1 MKLNRK
7 SITAEKKRHTL
18 KSLVI
23 SDFNRRILFLC
34 RIVAGSV
41 HDYTLMKDVF
51 TPGSAWFE
59 KVNLWLDLGFLGAD
73 KDYQSTQIY
82 LPHKKPR
89 KSKKN
94 PNPTLTPEQKKQNR
108 KQAATRVIVEHAIG
122 GMKFFHCLVVGLSS
136 LYTTMYN
143 YFLA

>member
-1 MKLNRK
+1 MAWRSLAFDPKMKLNRK
-7 SITAEKKRHTL
+7 SVTAEKKRHTL

-34 RIVAGSV
+34 CIVAGSV

-59 KVNLWLDLGFLGAD
+59 KVGLWLDLGFLGAD

-82 LPHKKPR
+82 SVFNFRRLLKKSPR
-89 KSKKN
+89 HVGN
-94 PNPTLTPEQKKQNR
+94 TL
-108 KQAATRVIVEHAIG
+108 EHHSG
-122 GMKFFHCLVVGLSS
+122 
-136 LYTTMYN
+136 
-143 YFLA
+143 

>member
-1 MKLNRK
+1 M
-7 SITAEKKRHTL
+7 
-18 KSLVI
+18 
-23 SDFNRRILFLC
+23 C
-34 RIVAGSV
+34 CIVAGSV

-59 KVNLWLDLGFLGAD
+59 KVGLWLDLGFLGAD
-73 KDYQSTQIY
+73 KDYQSIQIY

-122 GMKFFHCLVVGLSS
+122 GMKFFHCLMHRIRNHLGHFVDYFFSLSAGLW
-136 LYTTMYN
+136 N
-143 YFLA
+143 YKIC